1 MKIMTGMRPPAYN
14 DTMKRKSVDP
24 PSKYRPT
31 ISASLDNCIMK
42 MIEPKSRYNRHRSV
56 WDLISEVETLPD
68 NY

>member
-1 MKIMTGMRPPAYN
+1 MMTGMRPPAYN

-42 MIEPKSRYNRHRSV
+42 MIELKADNRHRSV
-56 WDLISEVETLPD
+56 WDLVSEVETLPD